1 MTTIYPVQAALIRA
15 GISNVASLVLAGRV
29 VMAVLSSAGLVVIYL
44 CASRLYGRTLAL
56 VATMILATESL
67 QIAFGGLELPRTLSA
82 VFVVLAFFFLRSE
95 RTRMAALSGVCLAV
109 AACLRFSEVVFM
121 LPALTSPTIERRW
134 RTVVV
139 LMAAWMVA
147 AGALQAASDMWYWG
161 EAFHSAH
168 AAFRFTVVDR
178 LSSRGY
184 EPPWAYLT
192 ALNGWTD
199 VVVFTLAVVGT
210 RRATWQLAF
219 WCWLPIVGLSALPH
233 KEPRYLIPVLP
244 FVALLAAFGLRN
256 VWRFIRAAPTAP
268 SSQRLAAALLVA
280 LPLRCVA
287 QAASYHVNRSDAQV
301 ALASVLDARPEA
313 EAIAVEQAWK
323 FGGHLYFRLH
333 RVVDD
338 LSAEDLASA
347 ASLTAATRRH
357 AIRAVAISAT
367 SCEGTRC
374 DELLLSA
381 GFREN
386 VNRIAKDAGYR
397 VFERP

>member
-1 MTTIYPVQAALIRA
+1 
-15 GISNVASLVLAGRV
+15 
-29 VMAVLSSAGLVVIYL
+29 
-44 CASRLYGRTLAL
+44 
-56 VATMILATESL
+56 
-67 QIAFGGLELPRTLSA
+67 LELPRTLSA

-95 RTRMAALSGVCLAV
+95 RTRMAALSGVCLAI
-109 AACLRFSEVVFM
+109 AACLRFSEVAFM
-121 LPALTSPTIERRW
+121 LPALASLAIERRW
-134 RTVVV
+134 RKIVV
-139 LMAAWMVA
+139 LTAAWLVA
-147 AGALQAASDMWYWG
+147 AGAIQAASDMWYWG

-192 ALNGWTD
+192 AVNGWTD
-199 VVVFTLAVVGT
+199 LLVFTLAVVGT
-210 RRATWQLAF
+210 RRTTWQLAC
-219 WCWLPIVGLSALPH
+219 WCWLPIVALSALPH

-244 FVALLAAFGLRN
+244 FVALLAAFGLRA
-256 VWRFIRAAPTAP
+256 VWRFIRVAPTAP

-287 QAASYHVNRSDAQV
+287 HAAAYHVNRSDAQV

-313 EAIAVEQAWK
+313 QAIAVEQAWK

-338 LSAEDLASA
+338 LSTEDLASA
-347 ASLTAATRRH
+347 ASLTTATRRH

-367 SCEGTRC
+367 PCEGTRC

-381 GFREN
+381 GFREKRQSHRKRRGISCFRAA
-386 VNRIAKDAGYR
+386 VTRDLSS
-397 VFERP
+397 